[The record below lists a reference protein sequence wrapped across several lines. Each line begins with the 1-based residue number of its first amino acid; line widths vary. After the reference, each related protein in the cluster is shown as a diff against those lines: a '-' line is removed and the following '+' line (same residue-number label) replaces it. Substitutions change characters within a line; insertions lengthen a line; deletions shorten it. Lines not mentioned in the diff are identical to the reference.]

1 MQIKL
6 GIRRDDLMDKEE
18 VLARSRAE
26 NGNQDVY
33 AQEVLKK
40 ASRCAL
46 SVQVILASVFFITQ
60 ILAGG
65 GINYG
70 LWAMV
75 ISSSAT
81 ISWIKYKYLRSK
93 LELASAIINTI
104 ALLLLTVI
112 QIYDLIA
119 SSTIL

>member
-1 MQIKL
+1 
-6 GIRRDDLMDKEE
+6 MDKEE

-81 ISWIKYKYLRSK
+81 ISWIKYKYLHSK